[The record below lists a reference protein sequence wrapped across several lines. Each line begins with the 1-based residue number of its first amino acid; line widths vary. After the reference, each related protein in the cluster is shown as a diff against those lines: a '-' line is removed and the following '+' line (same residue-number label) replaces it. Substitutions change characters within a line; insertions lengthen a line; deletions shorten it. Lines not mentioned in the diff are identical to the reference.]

1 MAQPLPR
8 FPKADVLHRDSPAS
22 APQTPQDEQPPHA
35 VKYVHVDAANASAP
49 NPTVMKCQ
57 LPGHRPLEFPSYGEY
72 DIHYQKT
79 HMNRCSECDKNFPS
93 ELILNL
99 HLAEIHNPI
108 NEARKARGEKIY
120 ACFAEGCDKVCSEP
134 HKRRMHMVS
143 KHHFPKDYDFT
154 IIKDGID
161 GRNSMLRSS
170 RHDVYTLQPRQKRAE
185 KPKAKAEGKKVAK
198 SHVIF
203 DEDGKT
209 PMNLNAETTPKED
222 AMDIVGPTNK
232 DPPDAIPNQDVEM
245 ETDESS
251 RTDGLA
257 MSKHATDPPRSDRDK
272 SSQKKGKQRKDQRK
286 GKHGEE
292 LSGSTSTG
300 PSNVSSKD
308 PKDSAD
314 DPMEGLTA
322 SMSSLKFVP
331 PSIRFGR
338 GGRGGRGR
346 GRGGFARS

>member
-1 MAQPLPR
+1 
-8 FPKADVLHRDSPAS
+8 
-22 APQTPQDEQPPHA
+22 
-35 VKYVHVDAANASAP
+35 
-49 NPTVMKCQ
+49 
-57 LPGHRPLEFPSYGEY
+57 
-72 DIHYQKT
+72 
-79 HMNRCSECDKNFPS
+79 
-93 ELILNL
+93 
-99 HLAEIHNPI
+99 
-108 NEARKARGEKIY
+108 
-120 ACFAEGCDKVCSEP
+120 
-134 HKRRMHMVS
+134 
-143 KHHFPKDYDFT
+143 
-154 IIKDGID
+154 
-161 GRNSMLRSS
+161 MLRSS